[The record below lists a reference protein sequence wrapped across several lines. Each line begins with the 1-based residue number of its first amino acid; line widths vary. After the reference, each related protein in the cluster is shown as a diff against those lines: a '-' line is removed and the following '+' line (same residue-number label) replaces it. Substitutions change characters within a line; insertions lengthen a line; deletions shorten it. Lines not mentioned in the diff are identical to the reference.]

1 MLRSR
6 PHRDYRIDYAMIIL
20 HLLRSR
26 LPRNRGGNRVLRED
40 PFGLTVNVGVLQ
52 CPYRSEIAMWFWSPG
67 QKMTLEDFSNTDGY
81 TAEIVADIPSLE
93 EATGITN
100 EEFYQ
105 TFIQSD
111 VEDCFETLFEVW
123 P

>member
-1 MLRSR
+1 
-6 PHRDYRIDYAMIIL
+6 
-20 HLLRSR
+20 
-26 LPRNRGGNRVLRED
+26 
-40 PFGLTVNVGVLQ
+40 
-52 CPYRSEIAMWFWSPG
+52 MWFWSPG